1 MNALALVGPGMLLAL
16 GAILLVVA
24 FRPQHVRLAD
34 ALGVLGDTSP
44 VAAEPEPEASGLDR
58 LGHWWLERRPLAV
71 TPALD
76 RQLQLRGRTLR
87 RHVGIKVACA
97 LTGVGLPL
105 VLEVV
110 VWALTGSV
118 PLLPVV
124 ASLVLAAVGFIVPDV
139 LLRAEDRATSEDA
152 TEALL
157 AYFDLVTLER
167 LANQSATQALNAA
180 ASLSDIA
187 IFATIRSALER
198 ARLEQKMP
206 YGELREVGR
215 QLELPALVDLAD
227 VMRLDES
234 GASLS
239 GTLRARVKE
248 LRDAHL
254 TAMKVHASAASERMT
269 LFMVI
274 PSLVFGMFF
283 LVPPLLTL
291 MSHG

>member
-1 MNALALVGPGMLLAL
+1 MTALALVAPGMLLAF
-16 GAILLVVA
+16 GAVLLVAA
-24 FRPQHVRLAD
+24 FRPQHARLAD
-34 ALGVLGDTSP
+34 ALGVLGDTVP
-44 VAAEPEPEASGLDR
+44 AADETETAASGLDR
-58 LGHWWLERRPLAV
+58 LGHWWLERRPWAV

-87 RHVGIKVACA
+87 RHVGIKLAA
-97 LTGVGLPL
+97 AMAGFGLPL
-105 VLEVV
+105 LLGVAL
-110 VWALTGSV
+110 WAVTGSA
-118 PLLPVV
+118 PLLP
-124 ASLVLAAVGFIVPDV
+124 ALACPVLAAVGFLVPDL
-139 LLRAEDRATSEDA
+139 LLRAEGRATNEDA
-152 TEALL
+152 AEALL
-157 AYFDLVTLER
+157 VYFDLVTLER
-167 LANQSATQALNAA
+167 LANQSATQALHAA
-180 ASLSDIA
+180 ASLSDVA

-254 TAMKVHASAASERMT
+254 TTMKVHASAESERMT
-269 LFMVI
+269 LFMVV
-274 PSLVFGMFF
+274 PSLVFGLFF

-291 MSHG
+291 MANG